1 MSQKNCS
8 TKKGRGETH
17 MRHIIRSIA
26 CVLSL
31 VIGINHPGWSLGLAA
46 RFGEIVVENAEI
58 GRTYNLRETLKIPLG
73 IENRSGGPIEV
84 VIEFLQPPE
93 KFLSPNY
100 EPIPDPSWLKALPDK
115 MKIGGGAQG
124 FFDLLLT
131 IPNDPSL
138 NGRHFQATV
147 KARTTDTGLFGLAI
161 ENKLRFSIGP
171 GPEALKEEK
180 RQKAMAQLDFDVS
193 PKTLYVME
201 VEAGKKF
208 DARKEQNK
216 VIRVA
221 NYAPDLLPI
230 QLTSAAWDERL
241 YMPAGYE
248 PIPDPSWISFKVSSK
263 EIKGEEI
270 AVFEPVINVPKDE
283 KYRGKKFA
291 GLIRTGLST
300 GFWLDAPV
308 TIFITV
314 K

>member
-1 MSQKNCS
+1 MK
-8 TKKGRGETH
+8 H
-17 MRHIIRSIA
+17 VIRSIA
-26 CVLSL
+26 CLIALAIV
-31 VIGINHPGWSLGLAA
+31 GEQPGWSMGLAA

-73 IENRSGGPIEV
+73 IENRSEGPIEV
-84 VIEFLQPPE
+84 EVIFLQPPE
-93 KFLSPNY
+93 KLLNQNY
-100 EPIPDPSWLKALPDK
+100 EVIPDPNWLRALPDR
-115 MKIGGGAQG
+115 MVIGPNAQG

-147 KARTTDTGLFGLAI
+147 KARTSGNTGLFGLAI

-193 PKTLYVME
+193 PKSLYVME
-201 VEAGKKF
+201 VEAGKKT
-208 DARKEQNK
+208 DVKKSQNK

-221 NYAPDLLPI
+221 NYSPDPLPI
-230 QLTSAAWDERL
+230 QLTSVEWDKRMYL
-241 YMPAGYE
+241 PAGYE
-248 PIPDPSWISFKVSSK
+248 PIPDPSWISFKSSSK
-263 EIKGEEI
+263 DIKGEEI
-270 AVFEPVINVPKDE
+270 AVFEMVVLVPDDE
-283 KYRGKKFA
+283 KYKGKKFA
-291 GLIRTGLST
+291 GLVRTGLST

-308 TIFITV
+308 SVFINV